1 MKVGKIIV
9 ILSFVLCVTKVYAFD
24 LPDSDSNNTNVVIDY
39 NSGQILVDKNKDQKM
54 YPASLTKLMTLY
66 LLFEKID
73 KGEIKFTDKIKV
85 SRAAA
90 RQEPTKLGLPAGSTI
105 TVKDAIVAVIV
116 KSANDM
122 AYAIAEH
129 VEHGNYKKFIK
140 EMNAKAT
147 QLGLNNTH
155 YVNANGLH
163 NNNQYTTAY
172 DMAKLARA
180 LMIHYNSYY
189 SLFSVP
195 SFSWKRRTYSSTDHL
210 LEYHG
215 IDGIKTGYTR
225 KSGFNL
231 VSSAQNDNTRIIAVV
246 MGFRTYHNRDEY
258 MKTLIDQSLT
268 LAYNNRKF
276 SVPYATKPD
285 FLKNTNEESLVY
297 SNHIRTPSQEV
308 STINYDSNNL
318 YAIEKVSQVIKLTN
332 SEKVAISPYVKGSN
346 RHYSHSKGKYQVQVG
361 AFSSYHSA
369 LSTAYNTLLIKGT
382 KQLSLN
388 KKKVSVNKK
397 NSYYVA
403 RFGKLT
409 KSQANQTCKIL
420 HNKGKDCLVVMAV

>member
-1 MKVGKIIV
+1 MKISKIIV
-9 ILSFVLCVTKVYAFD
+9 VLSCIFCVTKGYAFN

-66 LLFEKID
+66 ILFEKID

-105 TVKDAIVAVIV
+105 MVKDAIVAVIV

-140 EMNAKAT
+140 EMNTKAV
-147 QLGLNNTH
+147 QLGLANTH

-215 IDGIKTGYTR
+215 VDGIKTGYTR

-246 MGFRTYHNRDEY
+246 MGFRSHQSRDEY
-258 MKTLIDQSLT
+258 MKTLIDQSLI

-276 SVPYATKPD
+276 SVPYAVKPT
-285 FLKNTNEESLVY
+285 FLKNTNGESLAYV
-297 SNHIRTPSQEV
+297 SHTKTPNQEI

-332 SEKVAISPYVKGSN
+332 SDKVAISPYVKSSS
-346 RHYSHSKGKYQVQVG
+346 RKHTYHHKAKYQVQVG

-382 KQLSLN
+382 N
-388 KKKVSVNKK
+388 KLHLAKKNVLVNKK

-409 KSQANQTCKIL
+409 KSQANQTCKVL
-420 HNKGKDCLVVMAV
+420 HNKGKDCLVVMV